1 MKDSDKIELRSDEV
15 QEILSRPPHSLIQYG
30 ISVITGVL
38 LVIFIGSFFFRYP
51 DVISGDVII
60 TTENPPVWLVAKSSG
75 KLLDI
80 SCTDKQ
86 QVEQGSVLAIIE
98 NSASTKDILLVHKL
112 LNEVIINEINCSVSP
127 ILLNSTFEL
136 GSVQNSFSIF
146 IKAVVNYTNFL
157 TLNISKQ
164 DKNTLEKQIEYKK
177 LYSNGLIK
185 QLEIKKKELQLSK
198 NAYERDKKLF
208 SEKVISAFE
217 LEQTEQMYLNKQL
230 DLKQFEATISI
241 SKVETFQMSASV
253 NKLLIQYQQEHIQLL
268 SDLQSAQRELNSTFE
283 SWMQS
288 YALIAPQRGKVTF
301 NTFWKTDQFVNVG
314 DKVFALIPASQGK
327 YIGKLQIP
335 TTGSG
340 KVSIGQRVNIKVAG
354 YPYMEF
360 GMVKAQTKSISLV
373 ANNSFYSVLIE
384 FPEGLKTTVDKQLKF
399 EGELSGS
406 ADIITE
412 NRSLIER
419 IYLPI
424 MYLFE
429 KNL

>member
-1 MKDSDKIELRSDEV
+1 M
-15 QEILSRPPHSLIQYG
+15 
-30 ISVITGVL
+30 
-38 LVIFIGSFFFRYP
+38 
-51 DVISGDVII
+51 
-60 TTENPPVWLVAKSSG
+60 
-75 KLLDI
+75 
-80 SCTDKQ
+80 
-86 QVEQGSVLAIIE
+86 AIIE
-98 NSASTKDILLVHKL
+98 NSASTKDILLVRKL
-112 LNEVIINEINCSVSP
+112 LNEVIINETNCSVPS

-198 NAYERDKKLF
+198 NAYDRDKKLF

-241 SKVETFQMSASV
+241 SNVETYQMSASV

-268 SDLQSAQRELNSTFE
+268 SDLQSAQRELNSAFE

-335 TTGSG
+335 ATGSG
-340 KVSIGQRVNIKVAG
+340 KVAIGQRVNIKVAG

-360 GMVKAQTKSISLV
+360 GMVKAKTKSISLV
-373 ANNSFYSVLIE
+373 ANNNLFSVLLE
-384 FPEGLKTTVDKQLKF
+384 FPKGLKTTVNKQLKF

-406 ADIITE
+406 AEIITE